1 MVMFMSK
8 NYATRPLWF
17 WNDLPTEEGIMEVME
32 NCVKKDGYAG
42 FGILPYNACKLK
54 YMSEEY
60 LELYGIV
67 LREAK
72 RLNIKICLYDEWWF
86 PSGSAGGILKS
97 KYPEACA
104 KRLDMEEYTG
114 DGKAFHITLPQ
125 DGKIM
130 AVVAM
135 RGQVRIDLEIYVT
148 DGILKWTAPEEDF
161 SVLCFILRDSGF
173 GRVDYLDPEAVK
185 KFIACTHEVYYERF
199 AEYFGDVIDGAFYDE
214 PQFYSLKGRQWTPAF
229 NEKYFEKY
237 GESPALYYP
246 AMFFDIGEETAK
258 ARNRMFG
265 LRAELYAKG
274 FPKTIQE
281 WCTGH
286 GITLTGHVDQEEV
299 DNPCGITGDL
309 MKSFKY
315 QDIPGIDEIFKE
327 GRASEAYKV
336 VSSAAVNWNKELVMC
351 ECFGAMEDITE
362 DGIYRESYDLFTK
375 GVNMLIPHA
384 IWYNADEGKVKFKPE
399 LSYRHDYYGKLLSE
413 YNKYCAEVQSRL
425 QNGGQVNSVAILYPI
440 ESLQYIYSLN
450 WEGTPQMGGP
460 TYEKNNYLRLGQGLS
475 RELNCDYTF
484 LHPEVLQQNCS
495 IKDGMISL
503 RDSIHYQNYR
513 VLILPGMKAMSL
525 KTAEKLKEFVLSG
538 GTLIA
543 VSELP
548 SVAMESG
555 ESLKLQELMIELFGT
570 ANIGMDIRKKVHGK
584 GMCYAMPYGQ
594 SEWISEI
601 LHPLKLDTKVTQKNS
616 GLQYIHK
623 RLHGKDV
630 WYFAAISESVD
641 TEVILDG
648 KHELTA
654 LDPRTGEE
662 RIISAR
668 YDEGAT
674 KFRLVL
680 EKEHSV
686 LIEGKKV

>member
-1 MVMFMSK
+1 
-8 NYATRPLWF
+8 
-17 WNDLPTEEGIMEVME
+17 
-32 NCVKKDGYAG
+32 
-42 FGILPYNACKLK
+42 
-54 YMSEEY
+54 
-60 LELYGIV
+60 
-67 LREAK
+67 
-72 RLNIKICLYDEWWF
+72 
-86 PSGSAGGILKS
+86 
-97 KYPEACA
+97 
-104 KRLDMEEYTG
+104 
-114 DGKAFHITLPQ
+114 
-125 DGKIM
+125 M

-135 RGQVRIDLEIYVT
+135 RAQVRIDLESYVT

-246 AMFFDIGEETAK
+246 AMFYDIGEETAE

-281 WCTGH
+281 WCTEH

-351 ECFGAMEDITE
+351 ECFGAIEDITE

-384 IWYNADEGKVKFKPE
+384 VWYNANDEKVKFKPE
-399 LSYRHDYYGKLLSE
+399 LSYRHDYYGKLLPE

-440 ESLQYIYSLN
+440 ESLQYMYSLN
-450 WEGTPQMGGP
+450 WEGTPQLGGP
-460 TYEKNNYLRLGQGLS
+460 TSEKNNYLRLGQGLS

-495 IKDGMISL
+495 IEDGIISL
-503 RDSIHYQNYR
+503 KDSIHYQNFR

-525 KTAEKLKEFVLSG
+525 KTAEKLKEFVESG

-543 VSELP
+543 VSEIP
-548 SVAMESG
+548 IVAVESG
-555 ESLKLQELMIELFGT
+555 ESAKLQELMIGLFGT
-570 ANIGMDIRKKVHGK
+570 ANIGMSIRKKIHGN
-584 GMCYAMPYGQ
+584 GVCYAMPYANMDQ
-594 SEWISEI
+594 VPEI
-601 LHPLKLDTKVTQKNS
+601 LQPLKLDTKVIQKTP

-623 RLHGKDV
+623 RLGETDV
-630 WYFAAISESVD
+630 WYFAAILEAVD
-641 TEVILDG
+641 TEVVLDG
-648 KHELTA
+648 QFTLTSI
-654 LDPRTGEE
+654 DPKTGEE
-662 RIISAR
+662 QEIPVTYAGDSTI
-668 YDEGAT
+668 
-674 KFRLVL
+674 FRLQLV
-680 EKEHSV
+680 KEQSMLV
-686 LIEGKKV
+686 EGKK